1 MQILRHVDLS
11 VYHTLAA
18 PLVADSLTLI
28 EADSELPALSRQCVI
43 LGRGSNVIFADNI
56 RLPLAK
62 LCTNGW
68 QVVAEN
74 ADHVSVR
81 VKGGHEWHQL
91 VMQTVGQGWQGLE
104 NLALIPGTV
113 GAAPVQ
119 NIGAYG
125 VEAGQFIEQVGAY
138 DRLGGK
144 QVQIPGEKCGFAYR
158 NSYFK
163 RQWRERFIITDVTFR
178 LNKTPRL
185 CLSYAGLKE
194 KRDQLQSARA
204 VMDEVIAIRQSKL
217 PDPETT
223 PNAGSFFHN
232 PVVDMEKFALLRER
246 YPQIPAHPT
255 DYGMKIP
262 AAWLIEQAG
271 MKGFRQGKVGMS
283 AQHALVLTNQG
294 GSGRDI
300 LQFAA
305 LVQAAV
311 WQRFVIDLH
320 IEPIVIGE

>member
-1 MQILRHVDLS
+1 MQSLRHVDLRD
-11 VYHTLAA
+11 YHTLAA
-18 PLVADSLTLI
+18 PLFADSLTLI
-28 EADSELPALSRQCVI
+28 DTETELAALPRHAII
-43 LGRGSNVIFADNI
+43 LGRGSNVIFADDI
-56 RLPLAK
+56 QIPLVK
-62 LCTNGW
+62 LATHGW
-68 QVVAEN
+68 HIVTERS
-74 ADHVSVR
+74 DSVSVR
-81 VKGGHEWHQL
+81 VKGGHEWHDF
-91 VMQTVGQGWQGLE
+91 VVASVEAGWQGLE

-125 VEAGQFIEQVGAY
+125 VEVGQFIEQVGAY
-138 DRLGGK
+138 DRLTSR

-178 LNKTPRL
+178 LNKIPKL
-185 CLSYAGLKE
+185 CLDYAGLRE
-194 KRDQLQSARA
+194 KRDTLTDARA
-204 VMDEVIAIRQSKL
+204 VMHEIIHIRESKL
-217 PDPETT
+217 PDPARE

-232 PVVDMEKFALLRER
+232 PVIDREKFALLRER
-246 YPQIPAHPT
+246 YPDMPAHT
-255 DYGMKIP
+255 VGGGMKIP

>member
-1 MQILRHVDLS
+1 MQSLRHVDLRA
-11 VYHTLAA
+11 YHTLAA
-18 PLVADSLTLI
+18 PLVADALSLI
-28 EADSELPALSRQCVI
+28 ETEEELLALPRHAII
-43 LGRGSNVIFADNI
+43 LGHGSNVIFADNI
-56 RLPLAK
+56 HIPLAR
-62 LCTNGW
+62 LCTAGW
-68 QVVAEN
+68 QVVAET
-74 ADHVSVR
+74 ADSVSVR
-81 VKGGHEWHQL
+81 VKGGHGWHDF
-91 VMQTVGQGWQGLE
+91 VKESVDAGWQGLE

-125 VEAGQFIEQVGAY
+125 VEAGQFIKQVGAF
-138 DRLGGK
+138 DRLSRR

-178 LNKTPRL
+178 LNKTAQL
-185 CLSYAGLKE
+185 CLGYAGLRE
-194 KRDQLQSARA
+194 KRDQLTSPRA
-204 VMDEVIAIRQSKL
+204 VMEEIIAIRQSKL
-217 PDPETT
+217 PDPATE

-246 YPQIPAHPT
+246 YPHMPAHPAGS
-255 DYGMKIP
+255 GMKIP

-283 AQHALVLTNQG
+283 AQHALVLTNHG

>member
-1 MQILRHVDLS
+1 MQSLRHVDLRD
-11 VYHTLAA
+11 YHTLAA
-18 PLVADSLTLI
+18 PLVADSLVLI
-28 EADSELPALSRQCVI
+28 EAEEELAALPRQCVI

-62 LCTNGW
+62 LSTEGW

-74 ADHVSVR
+74 ADSVSVR
-81 VKGGHEWHQL
+81 VKGGHEWHRF
-91 VMQTVGQGWQGLE
+91 VTESVAQGWQGLE

-113 GAAPVQ
+113 GASPVQ

-138 DRLGGK
+138 DRLGRR

-163 RQWRERFIITDVTFR
+163 RQWRERFVITDVTFR
-178 LNKTPRL
+178 LNKTPQL
-185 CLSYAGLKE
+185 CLNYAGLRE
-194 KRDQLQSARA
+194 KREQLTTAQA
-204 VMDEVIAIRQSKL
+204 VMEEVIAIRQSKL
-217 PDPETT
+217 PDPAKE

-232 PVVDMEKFALLRER
+232 PVVDMEKFALLREH
-246 YPQIPAHPT
+246 YPQMPAHPT
-255 DYGMKIP
+255 GNSMKIP

-283 AQHALVLTNQG
+283 AQHALVLTNHG

>member
-1 MQILRHVDLS
+1 MQSLRHVDLRD
-11 VYHTLAA
+11 YHTLAA
-18 PLVADSLTLI
+18 PLVADSLVLI
-28 EADSELPALSRQCVI
+28 EAEEELATLPRQCVI

-56 RLPLAK
+56 HVPLVK
-62 LCTNGW
+62 LRTEGW

-74 ADHVSVR
+74 ADSVSVR
-81 VKGGHEWHQL
+81 VKGGHEWHRF
-91 VMQTVGQGWQGLE
+91 VTESVEHGWQGLE
-104 NLALIPGTV
+104 NLALIPGTI
-113 GAAPVQ
+113 GASPVQ

-138 DRLGGK
+138 DRLGGR
-144 QVQIPGEKCGFAYR
+144 QVQIPGEKCGFSYR

-178 LNKTPRL
+178 LNKTARL
-185 CLSYAGLKE
+185 CLDYAGLKE
-194 KRDQLQSARA
+194 KRDQLGNARA
-204 VMDEVIAIRQSKL
+204 VMEEVIAIRQSKL
-217 PDPETT
+217 PDPAKE

-246 YPQIPAHPT
+246 YPQMPAHST
-255 DYGMKIP
+255 GKGMKIP

-283 AQHALVLTNQG
+283 AQHALVLTNHG